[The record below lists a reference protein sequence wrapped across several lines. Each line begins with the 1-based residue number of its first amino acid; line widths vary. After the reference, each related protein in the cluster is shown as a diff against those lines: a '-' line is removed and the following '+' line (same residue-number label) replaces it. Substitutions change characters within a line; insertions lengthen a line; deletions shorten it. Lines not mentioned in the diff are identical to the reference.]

1 MIKQIE
7 HTGKIKM
14 SFHEENSRTIEITPV
29 IVFEGELGST
39 NAIITDDS
47 CYILLSL
54 KKDGIFRP
62 NLWISHEEHE
72 VLQSLDCTD
81 RWRIE
86 LLKKKYEDPEWRSKV
101 IHHYKVIKNPDTG
114 TTETIPVYCSEVDDS
129 QENYY

>member
-1 MIKQIE
+1 
-7 HTGKIKM
+7 M

-62 NLWISHEEHE
+62 NLWISHEAHE
-72 VLQSLDCTD
+72 VLQSLDCPD

>member
-7 HTGKIKM
+7 YTGKIKY
-14 SFHEENSRTIEITPV
+14 SFSPEDDYIIETTPV

-62 NLWISHEEHE
+62 NLWISHEAHE
-72 VLQSLDCTD
+72 VLQSLDCPD

-114 TTETIPVYCSEVDDS
+114 TTETIPVYCSEVN
-129 QENYY
+129 EL